1 MYVNVPWTDN
11 NTKYSAGSGLSL
23 SGTTFSLALTKNL
36 ITTAL
41 GYTPPTQDTNTTYSI
56 ATGDSNG
63 QIKVTPSSGNA
74 YNVSVKGLGS
84 RAYDSTSYL
93 PLAGGTMVA
102 GSMINWADWNQ
113 FGKSDATYPKAQG
126 GLRWGGT
133 SDWIQLSAEEV
144 ARDDFRLI
152 LAFGDDISP
161 SLDIRNNSGTTTMRL
176 LSSGEINAKSFVKSG
191 GTSS

>member
-102 GSMINWADWNQ
+102 
-113 FGKSDATYPKAQG
+113 
-126 GLRWGGT
+126 
-133 SDWIQLSAEEV
+133 
-144 ARDDFRLI
+144 
-152 LAFGDDISP
+152 
-161 SLDIRNNSGTTTMRL
+161 
-176 LSSGEINAKSFVKSG
+176 
-191 GTSS
+191 

>member
-11 NTKYSAGSGLSL
+11 NTKYS
-23 SGTTFSLALTKNL
+23 
-36 ITTAL
+36 
-41 GYTPPTQDTNTTYSI
+41 I
-56 ATGDSNG
+56 ATGDNNG

-102 GSMINWADWNQ
+102 GSMINWADWGQ

-126 GLRWGGT
+126 GLRWAGT

-176 LSSGEINAKSFVKSG
+176 LSSGEINAESFVKSG